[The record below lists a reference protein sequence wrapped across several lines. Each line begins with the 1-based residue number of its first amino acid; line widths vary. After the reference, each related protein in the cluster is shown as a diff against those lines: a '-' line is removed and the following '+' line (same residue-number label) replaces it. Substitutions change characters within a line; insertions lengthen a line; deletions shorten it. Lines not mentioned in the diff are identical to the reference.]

1 MRAHQ
6 TSSLPARIDADTGV
20 VKRAAALGLLLMG
33 CGSSAADTGDEVR
46 VGLLLPYTG
55 KDGSAGANYE
65 RGVLMA
71 AEQVNAAGGL
81 HKRRLRIVYAD
92 THSDVA
98 RGAQG
103 AKSLVDQGVVAIIGP
118 EDDELAR
125 ELSATL
131 GDADV
136 ALLTPS
142 SSSVKS
148 ADALWF
154 RLAPSA
160 KDLGIALARLIENDG
175 AKRIAVVSTSA
186 VYEQSFATGARERLT
201 GDGLAPQTSQV
212 ISARASNFSAAI
224 DAIRGTQPDA
234 IVLAADASTGS
245 RFVNEYAFSART
257 TGIRWYLSP
266 SLEHQAFVLNSLPD
280 VVENMVGVA
289 PDVNRNGTQSAEFNG
304 AFVNR
309 WNGVTPTTGAY
320 FYYDAL
326 ALYAIA
332 YEAAAKEANSDPPPS
347 EQVRSHLLSA
357 SGGSGLVVEWNELP
371 KGLKQA
377 SEGKGVY
384 YSGLTGVIKIGE
396 KTGTRSNISTRY
408 WTIRGG
414 QIAPLEE

>member
-1 MRAHQ
+1 M
-6 TSSLPARIDADTGV
+6 
-20 VKRAAALGLLLMG
+20 KRAAALGLMLMG
-33 CGSSAADTGDEVR
+33 CGSSAPATGDEVR
-46 VGLLLPYTG
+46 IGLLLPYTG

-71 AEQVNAAGGL
+71 VEQVNAAGGL
-81 HKRRLRIVYAD
+81 HGRPLRIVYAD
-92 THSDVA
+92 THSDVQ
-98 RGAQG
+98 RGAVG

-125 ELSATL
+125 GLSTEL

-148 ADALWF
+148 PDALWF

-160 KDLGIALARLIENDG
+160 NDLGIALARLIKTDG
-175 AKRIAVVSTSA
+175 VQRIAIVSTTA
-186 VYEQSFATGARERLT
+186 VYEQSFASGAKGRLT
-201 GDGLAPQTSQV
+201 GDGVAPLTSQV
-212 ISARASNFSAAI
+212 IAARASNFSEAI
-224 DAIRGTQPDA
+224 DAIRATQPDA

-245 RFVNEYAFSART
+245 RFVNEYAFSARIE
-257 TGIRWYLSP
+257 GIKWYLSP

-289 PDVNRNGTQSAEFNG
+289 PGVTINVSQSDEFNS
-304 AFVNR
+304 AFVER

-326 ALYAIA
+326 ALYALA
-332 YEAAAKEANSDPPPS
+332 YEGAAKAANSDTPPS
-347 EQVRSHLLSA
+347 DEVRSKVLTY
-357 SGGSGLVVEWNELP
+357 SGQSGLVVEWNELA

-384 YSGLTGVIKIGE
+384 YSGLTGLIKIGE
-396 KTGTRSNISTRY
+396 KTGTRSNISRRY

-414 QIAPLEE
+414 QIGPLEEE

>member
-1 MRAHQ
+1 M
-6 TSSLPARIDADTGV
+6 
-20 VKRAAALGLLLMG
+20 KRAAALGLMLIG
-33 CGSSAADTGDEVR
+33 CGSSTPETGDEVR
-46 VGLLLPYTG
+46 IGLLLPYTG

-71 AEQVNAAGGL
+71 AERVNAAGGL
-81 HKRRLRIVYAD
+81 HQRRLRIVYAD

-98 RGAQG
+98 RGADG

-125 ELSATL
+125 ELSTTL
-131 GDADV
+131 GEADV

-160 KDLGIALARLIENDG
+160 KDLGIALARLVKTDG
-175 AKRIAVVSTSA
+175 AKRIAIVSTTA
-186 VYEQSFATGARERLT
+186 VYEQSFASGAKERLT
-201 GDGLAPQTSQV
+201 GDGIAPQTSQV
-212 ISARASNFSAAI
+212 IAARSSNFSEAI
-224 DAIRGTQPDA
+224 DAIRATQPDA

-257 TGIRWYLSP
+257 EGVHWYLSP

-280 VVENMVGVA
+280 VTENMTGVA

-304 AFVNR
+304 AFASR
-309 WNGVTPTTGAY
+309 WGGVTPTTGAY

-332 YEAAAKEANSDPPPS
+332 YEGAAKDSGSDPPPS
-347 EQVRSHLLSA
+347 ADVRTHLLA
-357 SGGSGLVVEWNELP
+357 ADSGLVVEWDELA
-371 KGLKQA
+371 KGLERA
-377 SEGKGVY
+377 SEGKPVN
-384 YSGLTGVIKIGE
+384 YSGVTGVIKIGE
-396 KTGTRSNISTRY
+396 KTGTRANISTRY

-414 QIAPLEE
+414 QIAPLEQE